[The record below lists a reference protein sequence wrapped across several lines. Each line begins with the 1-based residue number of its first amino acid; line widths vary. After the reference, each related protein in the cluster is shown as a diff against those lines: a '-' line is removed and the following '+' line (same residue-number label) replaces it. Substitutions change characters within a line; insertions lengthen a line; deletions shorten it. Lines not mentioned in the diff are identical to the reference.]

1 MWIDMHM
8 HEKTYSSDSHLSLE
22 EIVSRAKILGLDAV
36 CITDHESNQ
45 LTERAKEYSEEVG
58 FPILVGY
65 EYLTDKGDILVF
77 GVRDVPKYQCMPVD
91 NFLEMVKGEGG
102 IAIAAHPFRKNNRG
116 LGDYL
121 YKAENLY
128 GIECLNGSTPE
139 GLNRMAYE
147 IALERGLHTTGAS
160 DCHVPEKI
168 GRYATSIPDGV
179 KTVEDLVKVFK
190 NKKSE
195 IFPGKWTDK
204 GYEKVDILNLDREDV

>member
-1 MWIDMHM
+1 MWIDLHM
-8 HEKTYSSDSHLSLE
+8 HEKTYSPDSFLSLE
-22 EIVSRAKILGLDAV
+22 EIVSRAKVMGLDAV
-36 CITDHESNQ
+36 CITDHESNS
-45 LTERAKEYSEEVG
+45 LKGRAEEYSEETG

-65 EYLTDKGDILVF
+65 EYLTDRGDILVF
-77 GVRDVPKYQCMPVD
+77 GVKDVPKYQYMPVD
-91 NFLEMVKGEGG
+91 EFLSMVVSEGG

-116 LGDYL
+116 LENYL
-121 YKAENLY
+121 KTVKNLY

-168 GRYATSIPDGV
+168 GRYATNIPDGV

-190 NKKSE
+190 DRNSL
-195 IFPGKWTDK
+195 IFPGMWTSE
-204 GYEKVDILNLDREDV
+204 GYKRVNISDLDIEDV